1 MDKTYQGLYH
11 LIANEIE
18 HDLSLAYY
26 KIEEYK
32 IVGEKDP
39 FKIGRMEALGA
50 ILKTVLLKRLES
62 SVEAFRNSIYK
73 QINFFTTFKEY
84 FNQGKILTK
93 KQYDKYH
100 LFFAEDNNQEAY
112 NEILTKD
119 LEEANLEH
127 YNVNKFN
134 SDIDKDIEI
143 LQEIHNLIEPINQ
156 EKDSKLLELKNKLV
170 SLKDSEKTLLFTFYA
185 NTAEYLYQALMSD
198 NSFQANYGKKIA
210 KLTGSSTSKQREEV
224 IERFQNGDI
233 GLLISTDILSEGQNL
248 QKAGIVINYD
258 LHWNPVRMIQRA
270 GRIDRIGSPFNTI
283 YVYNFYPEKELESLL
298 ELVSILRGKI
308 DNINATIGLDSS
320 VLGEAINPRVFG
332 IIKKLKGTQ
341 EDKKEAVSKLEEE
354 QFGGGE
360 LFWQPLKEFG
370 FDRLKEFCESLPHG
384 IQSGLQKEWEK
395 RDLKSLRGIFF
406 YFQYADDYHLWYLY
420 DILTGK
426 LKTSKSEIIDYI
438 SCKESEPRVI
448 NLELDIFGIHNH
460 IREKIN
466 NEFSELKVALSQS
479 STGVKEKIISDLL
492 EELNYLKTEEIIS
505 TKELRFK
512 TEYITNWLNKA
523 HLTKKRMQQ
532 IRRIFTNYK
541 NTSNWQ
547 VLINSLSEIS
557 QEIPVVEIPEEIISY
572 DENKLKLICVQY
584 IS

>member
-1 MDKTYQGLYH
+1 
-11 LIANEIE
+11 
-18 HDLSLAYY
+18 
-26 KIEEYK
+26 
-32 IVGEKDP
+32 
-39 FKIGRMEALGA
+39 
-50 ILKTVLLKRLES
+50 
-62 SVEAFRNSIYK
+62 
-73 QINFFTTFKEY
+73 
-84 FNQGKILTK
+84 
-93 KQYDKYH
+93 
-100 LFFAEDNNQEAY
+100 
-112 NEILTKD
+112 
-119 LEEANLEH
+119 
-127 YNVNKFN
+127 
-134 SDIDKDIEI
+134 
-143 LQEIHNLIEPINQ
+143 
-156 EKDSKLLELKNKLV
+156 
-170 SLKDSEKTLLFTFYA
+170 
-185 NTAEYLYQALMSD
+185 MSD

-448 NLELDIFGIHNH
+448 DLELDIFTNYISCKENEPRVINLELDIFGIHNH